1 LLRLR
6 AGAGR
11 VLTRQ
16 TRSPYTSAADLSPVL
31 RSLPSLA
38 ATPLSTS
45 GNIWPSTGHDDRLCP
60 RRTAAQIFHVRD
72 GKVTEAWTQHADL
85 YTVDEFWS

>member
-1 LLRLR
+1 
-6 AGAGR
+6 
-11 VLTRQ
+11 
-16 TRSPYTSAADLSPVL
+16 
-31 RSLPSLA
+31 LA